1 MTPRPKNIGAVFDW
15 HAAQKRQTVVYL
27 DRPMDITPHDTSVRY
42 DGAALANL
50 VAEVS
55 GWLYAAG
62 VRRGDR
68 IAVVKENHFDMIMLV
83 AAAARIGAVAAA
95 ISGGNLPEHLA
106 PLLERVSPKLTVF
119 SRSVLER
126 AAQVHPH
133 LLEVPNSL
141 VLAPAGVEKLHPDH
155 LTVDDLRGSTVPV
168 ANLAADDEPMFI
180 THTSGTTGV
189 PKLVVHSAR
198 SNYYGSRLELNRLPM
213 VVNRHTDVSLVSISF
228 AHSRSQA
235 WIGAQ
240 FKWAP
245 AKLVAVGSHS
255 PDVVERMFEQ
265 HRPTTVESTPAVYQR
280 WQTLVESKPELF
292 ASVRLYVNTFD
303 LMHPSTVRAFLAAS
317 RRRFPLWA
325 QCWGQSEVGPI
336 AGTIYTR
343 AMVRKVG
350 SAATNTIGWSVP
362 GLMRTKVVDPD
373 TGRRVR
379 WGRKG
384 VLLSCSE
391 SRCIDYLGETDR
403 HAFKQAGKWWNTGD
417 MGYKDS
423 LGRIHFVDRAVDEIP
438 GMSGTEL
445 ESILLDRL
453 TGVSEVVVLGVKGQ
467 DPIPVLCY
475 DECEFDKVQ
484 WAAVVSDLPRMA
496 EPVVVSWDDLPRTST
511 WKIRRAQLR
520 QRLVGA
526 EHGHGVAKWT

>member
-1 MTPRPKNIGAVFDW
+1 
-15 HAAQKRQTVVYL
+15 
-27 DRPMDITPHDTSVRY
+27 
-42 DGAALANL
+42 
-50 VAEVS
+50 
-55 GWLYAAG
+55 
-62 VRRGDR
+62 
-68 IAVVKENHFDMIMLV
+68 
-83 AAAARIGAVAAA
+83 
-95 ISGGNLPEHLA
+95 
-106 PLLERVSPKLTVF
+106 
-119 SRSVLER
+119 
-126 AAQVHPH
+126 
-133 LLEVPNSL
+133 
-141 VLAPAGVEKLHPDH
+141 
-155 LTVDDLRGSTVPV
+155 
-168 ANLAADDEPMFI
+168 
-180 THTSGTTGV
+180 
-189 PKLVVHSAR
+189 
-198 SNYYGSRLELNRLPM
+198 
-213 VVNRHTDVSLVSISF
+213 
-228 AHSRSQA
+228 
-235 WIGAQ
+235 
-240 FKWAP
+240 
-245 AKLVAVGSHS
+245 
-255 PDVVERMFEQ
+255 
-265 HRPTTVESTPAVYQR
+265 YQR

-403 HAFKQAGKWWNTGD
+403 HEFKQAGKWWNTGD